1 MPLWK
6 DNNYPSIKANLF
18 IKIII
23 KTVSLPTTGGF
34 VQYHKKEKQN

>member
-6 DNNYPSIKANLF
+6 DNNYTSIKANLF

-34 VQYHKKEKQN
+34 VQHHKKEKKN

>member
-18 IKIII
+18 IKVII
-23 KTVSLPTTGGF
+23 KTVTLPTTGGF
-34 VQYHKKEKQN
+34 VQHHKKEKKN